1 MLAHAV
7 NIRRILLGFAVT
19 RRKQRR
25 VNSVCRALNH
35 RMMCMFPKGV
45 ILWWRTM
52 CIILFCFTY
61 AALTLPTV
69 PAHVEALPEPRTSRV
84 EVTVFMYTEC
94 NRLVTWD
101 NLKIC

>member
-1 MLAHAV
+1 
-7 NIRRILLGFAVT
+7 
-19 RRKQRR
+19 
-25 VNSVCRALNH
+25 
-35 RMMCMFPKGV
+35 MCA
-45 ILWWRTM
+45 
-52 CIILFCFTY
+52 ILFCFTY

-69 PAHVEALPEPRTSRV
+69 PAHVGAMPEPRTSRV